1 MDRSIDSK
9 GAKLSRKIPSYLKLH
24 KEELS
29 SAPSPQ
35 DEVDIPH
42 WSTLQDSFAEATG
55 WKLDLFG
62 PESETQTPCPRSLT
76 PTDVVLTRGT
86 EKSEPRVSK
95 DVAHRLAESVS
106 GLVDQL
112 QHSLN
117 TVWQREAE
125 LAAGIPVCER
135 TDEDEHLANRLESV
149 LKAGANSVGCA
160 AAALYLLDDATSE
173 LKLRACWGMPTS
185 RLLDPP
191 RPLRGAVADLEA
203 LIGHAVVLQD
213 TQLLPHWKT
222 PEQYAAAVCLP
233 VASPST
239 PLGTAWFFANET
251 RGFSDQETQILE
263 VIAGRLAAD
272 LEREVLLAEGSQSAQ
287 MNRELHQASQWQE
300 DRLPNVLPMIDD
312 WQISGWAEMGG

>member
-1 MDRSIDSK
+1 MDRPLMDRSIDSK

-135 TDEDEHLANRLESV
+135 TDEDEHLANRLSAAVIQGSAGGHTPGRQRDGHGRRGRRRPEPLGPNWQNGAQEAGNVSGPVAGRSQVDPRHLWTPPFGSRSV
-149 LKAGANSVGCA
+149 
-160 AAALYLLDDATSE
+160 DRQE
-173 LKLRACWGMPTS
+173 QPMTS
-185 RLLDPP
+185 R
-191 RPLRGAVADLEA
+191 
-203 LIGHAVVLQD
+203 
-213 TQLLPHWKT
+213 
-222 PEQYAAAVCLP
+222 
-233 VASPST
+233 
-239 PLGTAWFFANET
+239 
-251 RGFSDQETQILE
+251 FS
-263 VIAGRLAAD
+263 
-272 LEREVLLAEGSQSAQ
+272 
-287 MNRELHQASQWQE
+287 
-300 DRLPNVLPMIDD
+300 
-312 WQISGWAEMGG
+312 